1 MSDQRA
7 PSPAPARSPFA
18 GCTILI
24 VALAVLLFVVGFSI
38 YSLVRQSG
46 EIEKFTSAAAKP
58 VPVAEIEGHEAA
70 VNSLA
75 ARLEAFRHALEADP
89 ADESTLPLTA
99 DDINLAIAAYEP
111 FKDLRGTFYIRE
123 IRDGKILADISFHL
137 NGRPRHARAG
147 EPGIVTA
154 DPRYLN
160 GSLIARPELGQ
171 GEVFLHVE
179 SLDIPGAKVPQPFFE
194 QFSLYRICERYTK
207 DPVLGPAMKKLTGLE
222 AAGTTIT
229 LRHRPGEAA
238 PESMTKAQVDAAGS
252 RLFTFLGFAACVFLM
267 FAGLIVFAGLR
278 RKARANN
285 PVP

>member
-1 MSDQRA
+1 MSDQ
-7 PSPAPARSPFA
+7 PATRKGPARSPFA

-24 VALAVLLFVVGFSI
+24 VAMVVLLFVVGFSI

-46 EIEKFTSAAAKP
+46 EIEKFTSTTAKP
-58 VPVAEIEGHEAA
+58 VPVAEIDGHEAA

-75 ARLEAFRHALEADP
+75 VRLEAFRHSIDADP
-89 ADESTLPLTA
+89 ANEATLSLSA

-111 FKDLRGTFYIRE
+111 FKDLRETFHVRE

-137 NGRPRHARAG
+137 NGRPRRARAD

-160 GSLIARPELGQ
+160 GSLVARPDLGQ
-171 GEVFLHVE
+171 GEVFLRIE
-179 SLDIPGAKVPQPFFE
+179 SLDIPGATVPQPFFE

-207 DPVLGPAMKKLTGLE
+207 DPVLGPAMKKLTGLD

-252 RLFTFLGFAACVFLM
+252 RFFTFLGFAACVFLV
-267 FAGLIVFAGLR
+267 FAGLIVFASLR
-278 RKARANN
+278 RKARENN
-285 PVP
+285 STP